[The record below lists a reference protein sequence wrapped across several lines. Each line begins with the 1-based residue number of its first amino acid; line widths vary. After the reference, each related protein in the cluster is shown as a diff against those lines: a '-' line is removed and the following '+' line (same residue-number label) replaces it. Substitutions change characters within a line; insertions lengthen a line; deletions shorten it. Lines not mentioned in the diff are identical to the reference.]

1 MSLSKITT
9 SLWSNDTAEEAA
21 KFYVS
26 VFGGAPASPNNP
38 DPAATSAITS
48 TTYYTSAG
56 QETHKHEPGSVMTV
70 SFTLQS
76 HPFVTINGGPHFKFN
91 QAISLQ
97 VICEDQA
104 ELDYFWEKLGEGGDE
119 KQARC
124 GWLADRWGLSWQVV
138 PKQYLRIVE
147 EGTKEGA
154 KEEDK
159 EGYGRA
165 LEKLLE
171 MKKLDIE
178 QLERAFRGE
187 NKG

>member
-9 SLWSNDTAEEAA
+9 SLWLNDTAEEAA

-26 VFGGAPASPNNP
+26 VFGGAPSSPNNP
-38 DPAATSAITS
+38 DPAATSAIKS

-76 HPFVTINGGPHFKFN
+76 HPFVAVNGGPHFKFN
-91 QAISLQ
+91 PAISLQ

-104 ELDYFWEKLGEGGDE
+104 EVDYFWKTLGEERNE
-119 KQARC
+119 KQHRC
-124 GWLADRWGLSWQVV
+124 GWLSDRWGLSWQII
-138 PKQYLRIVE
+138 PKRYLRMVE
-147 EGTKEGA
+147 DGAKEGA

-165 LEKLLE
+165 LEKMLG
-171 MKKLDIE
+171 MTKLDIE
-178 QLERAFRGE
+178 ELEKAFRGE
-187 NKG
+187 